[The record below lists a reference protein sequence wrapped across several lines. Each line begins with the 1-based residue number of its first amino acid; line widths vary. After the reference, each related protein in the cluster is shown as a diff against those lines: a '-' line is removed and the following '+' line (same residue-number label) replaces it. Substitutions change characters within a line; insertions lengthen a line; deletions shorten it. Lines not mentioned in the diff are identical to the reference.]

1 MHNSRNKSKVKTL
14 GECLLKVKGVKL
26 QRQNDTRLGDN
37 ENKDEGLYNELK
49 AWKPASG
56 SKARAGHMQMQ
67 LHLEQQ
73 GEAHKQ
79 L

>member
-1 MHNSRNKSKVKTL
+1 MHNVRNMSRIKTL

-26 QRQNDTRLGDN
+26 KIQNDTRLSDN

-56 SKARAGHMQMQ
+56 S
-67 LHLEQQ
+67 
-73 GEAHKQ
+73 
-79 L
+79 